1 MLLDFKELTKNEFWE
16 QKEWLVSWSSFL
28 ALRHGRFFENI
39 KPSATRAGP
48 ARGLQGVWVPALM
61 FISPRSPANLYR
73 TLMTR
78 SKSSRRRRKACPA
91 ALMRASLQTTSALT
105 QNKSRKP
112 AQTSDSYKKVV
123 ILVTAHSFTIFSV
136 PNIMWNES
144 PIPEMLRIA
153 QVTNWNEK
161 NVITSS

>member
-1 MLLDFKELTKNEFWE
+1 MRDPSRVACELVFILSASARALLWKYKAFCY
-16 QKEWLVSWSSFL
+16 
-28 ALRHGRFFENI
+28 AGRAG
-39 KPSATRAGP
+39 PGRAGP

-123 ILVTAHSFTIFSV
+123 ILVTAHSFSIFSV
-136 PNIMWNES
+136 PNNMSNES

>member
-1 MLLDFKELTKNEFWE
+1 MRDPSRVACELVFILSASARALLWKYKAFCY
-16 QKEWLVSWSSFL
+16 
-28 ALRHGRFFENI
+28 AG
-39 KPSATRAGP
+39 RAGP

-123 ILVTAHSFTIFSV
+123 ILVTTHSFSIFSV
-136 PNIMWNES
+136 PNIMSNGS

>member
-1 MLLDFKELTKNEFWE
+1 M
-16 QKEWLVSWSSFL
+16 SWSSFL

-39 KPSATRAGP
+39 KPSATRAGPGRAGP

-73 TLMTR
+73 TLTTR
-78 SKSSRRRRKACPA
+78 SKSSRRR
-91 ALMRASLQTTSALT
+91 RASLQTTSALT

-136 PNIMWNES
+136 PNIMSNES

>member
-1 MLLDFKELTKNEFWE
+1 MRDPSRVACELVFILSASARALLWKYKAFCY
-16 QKEWLVSWSSFL
+16 
-28 ALRHGRFFENI
+28 A
-39 KPSATRAGP
+39 AGP

-73 TLMTR
+73 TLTTR

-136 PNIMWNES
+136 PNIMSNES

>member
-1 MLLDFKELTKNEFWE
+1 M
-16 QKEWLVSWSSFL
+16 SWSSFL

-39 KPSATRAGP
+39 KPSATRAGPGRAGP

-78 SKSSRRRRKACPA
+78 SKSSRRRR
-91 ALMRASLQTTSALT
+91 ASLQTTSALT

-112 AQTSDSYKKVV
+112 AQTSDRYKKVV
-123 ILVTAHSFTIFSV
+123 ILVTAHSFSIFSV
-136 PNIMWNES
+136 PNIMSKGS